1 MEKMF
6 KRSVLGAAVALAA
19 VSGSAN
25 AAIELAGEA
34 VQVYGQAA
42 GFVHITNPSDTRVTN
57 TKTLVQTDGT
67 PDSTIS
73 SVIESRIGFKG
84 VVEFEQIEP
93 DLVWQIESGDASN
106 PSKSGYFGARDT
118 FVGLNFDGIGSVK
131 YGRQLVA
138 AYNYVDWPHTNPGL
152 GNVFDWNN
160 DIGVTFEDRAD
171 NVIRF
176 DSANFSGFNVQATL
190 SGMGASTK
198 AAVMSIA
205 GSYTRDMFTVH
216 AGYYGQKGWQVNVPA
231 TGPVFGVNPGTGNVE
246 ELTPAKPASTN
257 YYGDVSYYI
266 VGGSVYLQDVTLTA
280 AYKAMENRGV
290 APNEEKRKQNAYS
303 LTAQY
308 ILDQSYVFKVGYA
321 GTTDSKGKTYTY
333 DDADKAITGRL
344 GYLLPSAYLYF
355 DVRHYDMAS
364 NNAIKDEFTK
374 SKTTNFLIGAE
385 YYF

>member
-57 TKTLVQTDGT
+57 TVTNVQTDGT

-160 DIGVTFEDRAD
+160 DIGATFEDRAD

-190 SGMGASTK
+190 SGMGANTK
-198 AAVMSIA
+198 AAVMSLA

-216 AGYYGQKGWQVNVPA
+216 AGYYGQKAYDVNVAGSGLPA
-231 TGPVFGVNPGTGNVE
+231 DIQPQ
-246 ELTPAKPASTN
+246 
-257 YYGDVSYYI
+257 GDVSYYI

-280 AYKAMENRGV
+280 AYKAMENRAV
-290 APNEEKRKQNAYS
+290 AANAEKRKQNAYS

-355 DVRHYDMAS
+355 DVRHYDMAR
-364 NNAIKDEFTK
+364 NNAIEDEFTK
-374 SKTTNFLIGAE
+374 SKETNFLIGAE